1 MADTK
6 KTRYSSEK
14 DKISTELINYAKN
27 KYEFFHNELGEG
39 FVKIQAQTHAKFLQ
53 VNSKEFSDHLR
64 MVGFRRS
71 GKGLSNTVLDMVV
84 TTLSAIAKFDGK
96 KVKTYQRIAQVNETI
111 FIDLCNDEREVVE
124 VTRFGWKVARNPRV
138 CFTRT
143 SEMMPLLRPER
154 GGNIEDLL
162 NHINV
167 DKGSLPLLV
176 AWMLTAM
183 QAGKGAYPILSV
195 DGQAG
200 SGKSTS
206 CRMIKQLI
214 DPNKA
219 PLLSQPKPSDL
230 RVVASGHHVFAL
242 DNISRISPEF
252 SDSLCKFATGEN
264 IRVREL
270 YTTNSVL
277 TISIKKPVML
287 NGITESGT
295 RSDLVSRML
304 SLHLNKIETRKTEA
318 VAWAEFNK
326 DAPKLLG
333 SLLDGLVEALKNYRD
348 TQVDDMTRMAD
359 MCIWITAASPAYGWS
374 KNTFM
379 DAYNENLR
387 STHSNAIEASPFG
400 EAIMNMYEDRGGYHG
415 RPAQLLSLLENKCY
429 VNDKSK
435 NSSSWIR
442 TPRGVVDQ
450 LAKLQPS
457 FEALGIHYEK
467 YKDSSNK
474 TFVKIGDR
482 EYVDN
487 EDILLMVEP
496 IIREEPD
503 KEDLDF

>member
-1 MADTK
+1 MPDTK
-6 KTRYSSEK
+6 KTRYASEK
-14 DKISTELINYAKN
+14 DKISTKLIEYAKS
-27 KYEFFHNELGEG
+27 KYEFFHNDLGEG
-39 FVKIQAQTHAKFLQ
+39 FVKVPAKTHSKFLQ
-53 VNSKEFSDHLR
+53 VNSQEFSDHLR
-64 MVGFRRS
+64 MVSYRKTGR
-71 GKGLSNTVLDMVV
+71 GLSNTILDMVIS
-84 TTLSAIAKFDGK
+84 TLGAVSKYDGK
-96 KVKTYQRIAQVNETI
+96 KVKTYQRVAQVNETI

-124 VTRFGWKVARNPRV
+124 VTKFGWKVVRYPRV

-143 SEMMPLLRPER
+143 SEMMSLPMPEP
-154 GGNIEDLL
+154 GGNIKDLL

-167 DKGSLPLLV
+167 DNGNLPLLV

-252 SDSLCKFATGEN
+252 SDSLCKFSTGEN

-295 RSDLVSRML
+295 RSDLVSRIL
-304 SLHLNKIETRKTEA
+304 SLHLNKIETRKTEEE
-318 VAWAEFNK
+318 AWDSFNK
-326 DAPKLLG
+326 SAPKLIG
-333 SLLDGLVEALKNYRD
+333 SLLDGLVEALKNYRN
-348 TQVDDMTRMAD
+348 TQVEDMTRMAD

-374 KNTFM
+374 KNTFI
-379 DAYNENLR
+379 DAYKENLK

-400 EAIMNMYEDRGGYHG
+400 EAIMNMYEARGGYHG
-415 RPAQLLSLLENKCY
+415 RPANLLNLLENKGY
-429 VNDKSK
+429 VTDKSK
-435 NSSSWIR
+435 NASSWVR

-474 TFVKIGDR
+474 TFVKIGDK

-487 EDILLMVEP
+487 KSILAMVDP
-496 IIREEPD
+496 LKQD

>member
-1 MADTK
+1 MAETK
-6 KTRYSSEK
+6 KTRYASEK
-14 DKISTELINYAKN
+14 DKVSTELINFAKE

-39 FVKIQAQTHAKFLQ
+39 FVKIPAKTHSKFLQ
-53 VNSKEFSDHLR
+53 VNSQEFSDHLR
-64 MVGFRRS
+64 MVSFRKTGR
-71 GKGLSNTVLDMVV
+71 GLSNTVLDMVV
-84 TTLSAIAKFDGK
+84 TTLSAIAKFDGE
-96 KVKTYQRIAQVNETI
+96 KVKTYQRVAQVNETI

-124 VTRFGWKVARNPRV
+124 VSKFGWKVVRNSRIF
-138 CFTRT
+138 FTRT
-143 SEMMPLLRPER
+143 SEMMSLPYPER
-154 GGNIEDLL
+154 GGDIKDLI

-167 DKGSLPLLV
+167 DEGQLPLLV

-277 TISIKKPVML
+277 TISLKKPVML

-304 SLHLNKIETRKTEA
+304 GLHLNKIKTRKTEEM
-318 VAWAEFNK
+318 AWSEFNK

-333 SLLDGLVEALKNYRD
+333 VLLEGLVEALKSYKD
-348 TQVDDMTRMAD
+348 TQVEDMTRMAD
-359 MCIWITAASPAYGWS
+359 MCIWITAASPAFGWE
-374 KNTFM
+374 KETFM
-379 DAYNENLR
+379 NAYNENLR

-400 EAIMNMYEDRGGYHG
+400 EAIMNMYEARGGYHG
-415 RPAQLLSLLENKCY
+415 RPAQLLSLLENKGY
-429 VNDKSK
+429 VTDKSK
-435 NSSSWIR
+435 NASSWIR

-457 FEALGIHYEK
+457 FEALGIVYEK
-467 YKDSSNK
+467 YKDNSNK
-474 TFVKIGDR
+474 TFVKIGSK

-487 EDILLMVEP
+487 ETILAMVEP
-496 IIREEPD
+496 IKQDE
-503 KEDLDF
+503 EDLDF